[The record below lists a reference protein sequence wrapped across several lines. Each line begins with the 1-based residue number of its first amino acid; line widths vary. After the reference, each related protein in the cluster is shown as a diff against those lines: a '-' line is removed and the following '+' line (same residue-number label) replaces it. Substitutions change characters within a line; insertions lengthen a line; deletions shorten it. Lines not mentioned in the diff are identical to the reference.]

1 MTYFFKTVLLWLVIT
16 TTGLAQKPPGTW
28 DVFQTGA
35 KGDGKTM
42 DTKAIQTAIDR
53 CHAAGGGKVYLHNGT
68 FLSGTIYLKSHVTL
82 YVEAGAVLLGSANV
96 NDFPSTAS
104 KYPAYLGELVTEK
117 MFIYAEDAR
126 NISIAG
132 RGTIDGRGD
141 DFNGPYLSPSFSGR
155 PRILH
160 FRNCEDVQIRGVTLR
175 NSGSWVQFYQSCKN
189 LVIDGITVDSRENK
203 DIEKPRH
210 ADAKGRNTDG
220 MDLVDCQLV
229 RVSNCFINS
238 GDDAICLKSL
248 SPDEGCRDITITN
261 CIVSSNA
268 SGIKIGTETSGF
280 FEDITVQNCTVFDTR
295 VDAISVM
302 TVDGA
307 RIERI
312 NISNISVRN
321 IKGAAIF
328 VRLGARNRPYRK
340 SAKVATGIL
349 KDVLIENVQGT
360 RIGGYGCSITGIPG
374 FPVENITLRQIRL
387 TFEGSNKPL
396 LSDDA
401 KAIPGAIKPPAV
413 NAEVLEK
420 VEAYPR
426 GEMFGRLPAYGFY
439 IRHGKNITLDNLS
452 LDYADEENRAAIVAD
467 DVDTLEIF
475 GLKAKASPAVP
486 ERVQLKNVRN
496 SPNLPKPN

>member
-1 MTYFFKTVLLWLVIT
+1 MNSFYKILLLWLAFSP
-16 TTGLAQKPPGTW
+16 TGLAQKPSGVW
-28 DVFQTGA
+28 DVFESGA

-53 CHAAGGGKVYLHNGT
+53 CHAAGGGKVYLHNGQ

-96 NDFPSTAS
+96 NDYPSTAS
-104 KYPAYLGELVTEK
+104 KYPAYGGELVTEK

-141 DFNGPYLSPSFSGR
+141 DFNGPYRSPSFSGR

-160 FRNCEDVQIRGVTLR
+160 FRNCEDVQIREVTLR

-203 DIEKPRH
+203 DIEKFRH

-220 MDLVDCQLV
+220 LDLVDCQLV
-229 RVSNCFINS
+229 RVSNCLINS

-248 SPDEGCRDITITN
+248 SPNEGCRDITITN

-295 VDAISVM
+295 VDAISLM

-312 NISNISVRN
+312 NIANISVRN
-321 IKGAAIF
+321 IKGTAIF
-328 VRLGARNRPYRK
+328 IRLGARNRPYRK
-340 SAKVATGIL
+340 NAKINTGIL

-374 FPVENITLRQIRL
+374 FPVENIVLKQIRL
-387 TFEGSNKPL
+387 RFDGSNKPL
-396 LSDDA
+396 LGDDDHRTPV
-401 KAIPGAIKPPAV
+401 AIEPPAV
-413 NAEVLEK
+413 NPVVPEK

-439 IRHGKNITLDNLS
+439 IRHGRNISLENLS
-452 LDYADEENRAAIVAD
+452 LDYADEENRPAIVAD
-467 DVDTLEIF
+467 DVDALEII
-475 GLKAKASPAVP
+475 GLKAKASPNAP
-486 ERVQLKNVRN
+486 ELIQLKNVRN
-496 SPNLPKPN
+496 SPNLSKLN

>member
-1 MTYFFKTVLLWLVIT
+1 MWPLLVVCLLLSQLS
-16 TTGLAQKPPGTW
+16 LAQKPPGIW

-53 CHAAGGGKVYLHNGT
+53 CHAAGGGRVYLHNGT

-82 YVEAGAVLLGSANV
+82 FIEAGAVLLGSDNV

-117 MFIYAEDAR
+117 MLIYAEDAR
-126 NISIAG
+126 TISIAG
-132 RGTIDGRGD
+132 RGIIDGRGD

-160 FRNCEDVQIRGVTLR
+160 FRNCEDVQVRDVTLR

-203 DIEKPRH
+203 DIEKPRY

-229 RVSNCFINS
+229 RVSNCLINS

-280 FEDITVQNCTVFDTR
+280 LEDITVQNCTVFDTR

-340 SAKVATGIL
+340 NAKINSGIL

-374 FPVENITLRQIRL
+374 FPAENITLRQIRL

-396 LSDDA
+396 LSDNA
-401 KAIPGAIKPPAV
+401 QSIPTTTKLPAV
-413 NAEVLEK
+413 NAEVPEK
-420 VEAYPR
+420 IDAYPR

-439 IRHGKNITLDNLS
+439 IRHGKNITLDQLS

-467 DVDTLEIF
+467 DVDALEIT
-475 GLKAKASPAVP
+475 GLKAKTSPAVP

-496 SPNLPKPN
+496 SPTIPKPN

>member
-1 MTYFFKTVLLWLVIT
+1 MNKLATILFLCLALT
-16 TTGLAQKPPGTW
+16 TAGFCHKPTGVW
-28 DVFQTGA
+28 DAFAYGA

-42 DTKAIQTAIDR
+42 DTQAIQTAIDQ
-53 CHAAGGGKVYLHNGT
+53 CHASGGGRVYLHNGT
-68 FLSGTIYLKSHVTL
+68 FLSRTIYLKSNVTL
-82 YVEAGAVLLGSANV
+82 FVEAGTTLLGSANV
-96 NDFPSTAS
+96 NDYPSTAS
-104 KYPAYLGELVTEK
+104 KYPAYGGELVTEK

-160 FRNCEDVQIRGVTLR
+160 FRNCENVQVRDITLR
-175 NSGSWVQFYQSCKN
+175 NSGSWVQFYQSCRN
-189 LVIDGITVDSRENK
+189 MVIDGITVDSRENK
-203 DIEKPRH
+203 DIEKSRH

-220 MDLVDCQLV
+220 MDLVDCQIV

-248 SPDEGCRDITITN
+248 SPGESCRDITITN

-268 SGIKIGTETSGF
+268 SGIKIGTETSGAV
-280 FEDITVQNCTVFDTR
+280 EDITVQNCTVFDTR

-321 IKGAAIF
+321 VKGTAIF
-328 VRLGARNRPYRK
+328 VRLGARNRTYRK
-340 SAKVATGIL
+340 NTKANTGFL

-374 FPVENITLRQIRL
+374 FPVENITLKQIRL
-387 TFEGSNKPL
+387 RFDGSNKPL
-396 LSDDA
+396 LSDDDTRKPVPIA
-401 KAIPGAIKPPAV
+401 PPPANPLV
-413 NAEVLEK
+413 PEK
-420 VEAYPR
+420 IDAYPR

-439 IRHGKNITLDNLS
+439 IRHGKNIVLDNLS
-452 LDYADEENRAAIVAD
+452 LDYADEENRPAIVAD
-467 DVDTLEIF
+467 DVDALEINQ
-475 GLKAKASPAVP
+475 LKAKPSPNVP
-486 ERVQLKNVRN
+486 ALVQLKNVRN
-496 SPNLPKPN
+496 SPNMPKSN

>member
-1 MTYFFKTVLLWLVIT
+1 MHRFVHILFFSLLLAVS
-16 TTGLAQKPPGTW
+16 GFAQKPSGVW
-28 DVFQTGA
+28 DVFATGA

-42 DTKAIQTAIDR
+42 DTKAIQIAIDR

-68 FLSGTIYLKSHVTL
+68 FLSGTIYLKSNVTL
-82 YVEAGAVLLGSANV
+82 YVEAGAILLGSADV
-96 NDFPSTAS
+96 NDYPSTAS
-104 KYPAYLGELVTEK
+104 KYPAYGGELVTEK
-117 MFIYAEDAR
+117 MLIYAEEAHH
-126 NISIAG
+126 IAITG
-132 RGTIDGRGD
+132 RGIIDGRGD

-160 FRNCEDVQIRGVTLR
+160 FRNCDNIQVRDITLR
-175 NSGSWVQFYQSCKN
+175 NSGSWVQFYQSCRN
-189 LVIDGITVDSRENK
+189 MVIDGITVDSRENK

-248 SPDEGCRDITITN
+248 SPTESCRDITITN

-268 SGIKIGTETSGF
+268 SGIKIGTETSGA

-295 VDAISVM
+295 VDAISIM

-307 RIERI
+307 RIERVTI
-312 NISNISVRN
+312 ANISVRN
-321 IKGAAIF
+321 VKGTAIF
-328 VRLGARNRPYRK
+328 VRLGARNRTYRK
-340 SAKVATGIL
+340 NAQATAGML

-374 FPVENITLRQIRL
+374 FPVENITLKQIRL
-387 TFEGSNKPL
+387 RFDGSNIPL
-396 LSDDA
+396 RSDDDTRKTA
-401 KAIPGAIKPPAV
+401 PIEPPVV
-413 NAEVLEK
+413 NPMVPEK
-420 VEAYPR
+420 TDAYPR

-439 IRHGKNITLDNLS
+439 IRHGRNVALENLS
-452 LDYADEENRAAIVAD
+452 LDYAGEENRSAIVAE
-467 DVDTLEIF
+467 DVDALQIRD
-475 GLKAKASPAVP
+475 LKAKASPKVP
-486 ERVQLKNVRN
+486 ELVQLKNVRN
-496 SPNLPKPN
+496 SPNMPKSN